1 MNNKSFAFLALTFF
15 IACNSQFS
23 TVFGQGTAFTYQ
35 GRLDS
40 GGTPYNGSVE
50 LVFTLWDAATNGTQ
64 LAATSPASTIVNAS
78 NGLFLA
84 AVDFGGAFP
93 ATNRWLEIDL
103 RTVIGPF
110 TTVWP
115 RQPLTPV
122 PYAMFAATASNL
134 SGTVSAGQIMGG
146 TIGNAVLPASPNFS
160 GVVAASSFAGNGANV
175 TNVNAATLNG
185 LSATN
190 FWKLGG
196 NAISAGQI
204 FGSTDNQPVEFW
216 VNNARAFRLEPN
228 STAPNVIGGSI
239 GNYVAPGVYG
249 ATIGG
254 GGRAGYGYTNK
265 ITDGVGT
272 IAGGNDNSVGAF
284 AATIAGGGGNKIE
297 TNANAGAIG
306 GGAENWIQGSLLSFG
321 TAYSTIG
328 GGGYNTINSNSEYA
342 TIPGGYENV
351 AGGDYSFA
359 AGQQAQALHQGAFT
373 WADSQDTTFAS
384 TTTDEF
390 NIRAQNGVRIQAD
403 KGIHLNGADRPI
415 LVRDWDV
422 FAANAPSYKAGI
434 GRWGLFMEP
443 STLTLGIPGDFV
455 AGSPHFQI
463 AKYSTNGTLTQLV
476 QVDLSG
482 NTIVKGTVTANG
494 VLLTSDRNAKE
505 NFQPLNGREVLAK
518 VAALPVTEWNY
529 KSDDQTQKHIGPMAQ
544 DFQAA
549 FQLTSDDKHISVVD
563 EGGVALAAIQGLNQK
578 LEAETKAKDA
588 EIAALQQSVAGLKQQ
603 LQRLAEKK

>member
-1 MNNKSFAFLALTFF
+1 MLNKSFGMLVLTLFTAF
-15 IACNSQFS
+15 NSHFA
-23 TVFGQGTAFTYQ
+23 TGFAQGTAFTYQ
-35 GRLDS
+35 GRLASD
-40 GGTPYNGSVE
+40 GTPYTGSVE

-84 AVDFGGAFP
+84 TVDFGGAFP

-115 RQPLTPV
+115 RQQLTPV
-122 PYAMFAATASNL
+122 PYALFATTASNV
-134 SGTVSAGQIMGG
+134 SGTVSAAQIIGG

-160 GVVAASSFAGNGANV
+160 GAVAATSFAGNGANV
-175 TNVNAATLNG
+175 TGVNAATLNG
-185 LSATN
+185 LNATN

-196 NAISAGQI
+196 NAISAGQF
-204 FGSTDNQPVEFW
+204 FGSLNNQAVEIW
-216 VNNARAFRLEPN
+216 ANNARAMRLEPN

-254 GGRAGYGYTNK
+254 GGRASFGYTNK
-265 ITDGVGT
+265 VTDGVGT
-272 IAGGNDNSVGAF
+272 IGGGNDNAVGAF
-284 AATIAGGGGNKIE
+284 AATVGGGGGNKIG
-297 TNANAGAIG
+297 TNANAATIG
-306 GGAENWIQGSLLSFG
+306 GGGNNLIQASLALLG
-321 TAYSTIG
+321 TAYGTIG

-359 AGQQAQALHQGAFT
+359 AGQQAQALHQGAFV
-373 WADSQDTTFAS
+373 WADSQITPFAS

-403 KGIHLNGADRPI
+403 KGIHLTGADRSLI
-415 LVRDWDV
+415 VRDWDV
-422 FAANAPSYKAGI
+422 FATNAPGYKAGI

-443 STLTLGIPGDFV
+443 SALTLGIPGDFV
-455 AGSPHFQI
+455 GGSPHFQI
-463 AKYSTNGTLTQLV
+463 AKYSTNGTLTQLA
-476 QVDLSG
+476 QVDLNG
-482 NTIVKGTVTANG
+482 NLILKGTVTANG
-494 VLLTSDRNAKE
+494 VLLVSDRNAKE
-505 NFQPLNGREVLAK
+505 NFQPLSGREVLAK

-529 KSDDQTQKHIGPMAQ
+529 KSDDHTQKHIGPMAQ

-549 FQLTSDDKHISVVD
+549 FQLGSDDKHISVVD

-578 LEAETKAKDA
+578 LEAETKTKDA
-588 EIAALQQSVAGLKQQ
+588 EIAALKQSVAELKQ
-603 LQRLAEKK
+603 LMQRMAEKK